1 MNVLL
6 FLLAKTSMQI
16 LGNHLTGDTK
26 EIAKTGTLL
35 EEMYFN
41 VKKAYE
47 MSEGKPIDEAKIRE
61 HKHLT

>member
-1 MNVLL
+1 MNMVL

-16 LGNHLTGDTK
+16 LGNHLSGDK
-26 EIAKTGTLL
+26 GEIAKTGTML

-47 MSEGKPIDEAKIRE
+47 MHEGKPIDEGAIRE
-61 HKHLT
+61 HKHLE